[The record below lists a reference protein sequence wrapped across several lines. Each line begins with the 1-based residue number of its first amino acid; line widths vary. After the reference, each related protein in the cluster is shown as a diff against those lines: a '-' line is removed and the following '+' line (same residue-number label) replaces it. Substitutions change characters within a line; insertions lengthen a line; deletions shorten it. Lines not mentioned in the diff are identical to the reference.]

1 MIRLFVFG
9 LMASAVITSLLAQGE
24 SEIPPPSPPLVLP
37 LPKMMRVTLLLKEDK
52 PAPEEGPVPA
62 PSLSGAVVTWKSV
75 EVVKTGDI
83 RLITAT
89 MTDGGSHDTWVLGGK
104 LFNKTF
110 DGRQVSCGDYQP
122 MFPSFFQTGNTSFY
136 GTDWITL
143 KNYKGVVSFG
153 GKQCYFYESL
163 EAVSDQGFGPG
174 GESGRSVTPPK
185 ILQRAWIDEETK
197 LPVAATL
204 PEGLVRYRFAKP
216 PDSPLTPPEE
226 YVEYFLRMK
235 KEAERRQREAAIR

>member
-174 GESGRSVTPPK
+174 GNLVGLSLRQKFSRGPGLMRRPNCPLPPHFPK
-185 ILQRAWIDEETK
+185 VLSAIVLPNRPIL
-197 LPVAATL
+197 P
-204 PEGLVRYRFAKP
+204 
-216 PDSPLTPPEE
+216 
-226 YVEYFLRMK
+226 
-235 KEAERRQREAAIR
+235 